1 MKWKWIDI
9 IWEYWWINDKINPA
23 HQTHLYLN
31 KGMKPL
37 VSFTDIDKHYC
48 QISADKSIAICEGFH
63 SDSINEVEQKL
74 IISSYECVFHMRNL

>member
-1 MKWKWIDI
+1 
-9 IWEYWWINDKINPA
+9 
-23 HQTHLYLN
+23 
-31 KGMKPL
+31 MKPL